1 VSAADGAPV
10 LGLDPGTR
18 KCGIAVLATA
28 GGTPAAL
35 EIVSFDTFDERVG
48 ALVEMHGV
56 RAIALGG
63 GTHTYA
69 VAKRLGSFAVPIS
82 VVDERDTTYLARAR
96 YFRMN
101 PPTGWRR
108 FVPRGMLLPP
118 RPIDDFAAL
127 LIAERYLE
135 YEASAA
141 PKGVWV
147 RPLASP

>member
-1 VSAADGAPV
+1 M
-10 LGLDPGTR
+10 
-18 KCGIAVLATA
+18 
-28 GGTPAAL
+28 PAAL
-35 EIVSFDTFDERVG
+35 EIVSFDDFAERVG
-48 ALVEMHGV
+48 FLVAAHAV

-63 GTHTYA
+63 GTHTAA
-69 VAKRLGSFAVPIS
+69 VKNRLADLALPIA

-96 YFRMN
+96 YFRMH
-101 PPTGWRR
+101 PPKGWRR

-141 PKGVWV
+141 PTGVWV
-147 RPLASP
+147 RPPT

>member
-1 VSAADGAPV
+1 VSVDSAAPI

-18 KCGIAVLATA
+18 KCGLAVLATP
-28 GGTPAAL
+28 GGTPVAL
-35 EIVSFDTFDERVG
+35 EIVSFDDFVERVG
-48 ALVEMHGV
+48 FLVAAHAV

-63 GTHTYA
+63 GTHTAA
-69 VAKRLGSFAVPIS
+69 VKNRLADLALPIA

-96 YFRMN
+96 YFRMH

-141 PKGVWV
+141 APGVWV
-147 RPLASP
+147 RPPT